1 MFRFFAKSVLI
12 YGIASS
18 IGKFIGF
25 FLVPIYTRVF
35 SPEQY
40 GIIDLISTVVSF
52 LAILG
57 MLQLESAISRYYY
70 EAKDNYKRIQFI
82 STAFWTIAVSSVLW
96 TVLTLLFAKTLSI
109 ALFNTPEYKN
119 IILLASFII
128 PVSNLFGYFTVIMRF
143 LKKPVHFTI
152 IVLTQILASVGISIW
167 LVVIER
173 IGVIGVFIGQLSG
186 FFIGCVVM
194 LIYLRSFI
202 SLHWNKR
209 VLIEFFR
216 YSLPLV
222 PSVAG
227 TWINSYANRFIML
240 GYLTVTDIGLYTVA
254 LKISSVF
261 ALFQNAFS
269 MAWGPYFWE
278 TLKKPEH
285 KEIYK
290 KLSIYVTVIV
300 FAMVVIFAFFAKE
313 LLILLTTDAYIAAA
327 PLVGLLAF
335 SAGITMVNP
344 TIGVGPQI
352 VKKTEY
358 VTGILLISVMVNV
371 GSLFILVPYVG
382 LIGVPISLLIGSIAM
397 FIISWYISEKLYF
410 IGFYK
415 LKFILIFISTLI
427 LVGIVTFMNII
438 LSVKI
443 IFLLIILSAVMI
455 YLKRNPALVDQ
466 LKKDFGKGE
475 LDQA

>member
-1 MFRFFAKSVLI
+1 MFRPFAKSVVI

-18 IGKFIGF
+18 IGTFIGF
-25 FLVPIYTRVF
+25 FLVPIYTRIF

-52 LAILG
+52 IAILG
-57 MLQLESAISRYYY
+57 MLQLESAISRYYF
-70 EAKDNYKRIQFI
+70 EAKDNYKRTQFI
-82 STAFWTIAVSSVLW
+82 STAFWTIAVFSVLW
-96 TVLTLLFAKTLSI
+96 TVLMLLFAKTLSI
-109 ALFNTPEYKN
+109 ALFKTPEYKN

-152 IVLTQILASVGISIW
+152 IVLTQILVSVGISIW

-186 FFIGCVVM
+186 FFIGCLVM

-202 SLHWNKR
+202 CLYWNKSIL
-209 VLIEFFR
+209 VDFFR

-240 GYLTVTDIGLYTVA
+240 GYLSVTDIGLYTVA
-254 LKISSVF
+254 LKIASIF
-261 ALFQNAFS
+261 ALLKNAFS
-269 MAWGPYFWE
+269 LAWGPYFWE
-278 TLKKPEH
+278 TLKKPDH
-285 KEIYK
+285 KVIYR
-290 KLSIYVTVIV
+290 KLSIYVTVLV
-300 FAMVVIFAFFAKE
+300 FALVALFAFFAKE
-313 LLILLTTDAYIAAA
+313 LLILLTTDAYYDAA

-344 TIGVGPQI
+344 TIGVGMHI

-358 VTGILLISVMVNV
+358 VPGILLISVIVNI
-371 GSLFILVPYVG
+371 GFLFLLVPFIG
-382 LIGVPISLLIGSIAM
+382 LIGVPISLLISSIAM
-397 FIISWYISEKLYF
+397 FIMSWYISEKLYF
-410 IGFYK
+410 IGFHK
-415 LKFILIFISTLI
+415 PGFTLIFMTTLI
-427 LVGIVTFMNII
+427 VVGIVTFISI
-438 LSVKI
+438 SLLVKI
-443 IFLLIILSAVMI
+443 IFLLFALSAGLI
-455 YLKRNPALVDQ
+455 YLKRNPKLVSQ
-466 LKKDFGKGE
+466 LKKDFI
-475 LDQA
+475 